1 MPPSITCHQPIC
13 LNASL
18 YNMSSTNQSVSVP
31 PYTMCRLPKWI
42 LHIEHVINKNVCM
55 PNSTTSHQP
64 QCLHTY
70 HDNMSSTNVCVPP
83 SISCLLSNMSTT
95 NVLRASKM
103 CHQIKCLH
111 GSIYNMASTKVYLYL
126 PLQVPS
132 TNVSACISLYNTIL
146 TKVSA
151 CSLYTMLSA
160 KVSAY
165 LRV

>member
-1 MPPSITCHQPIC
+1 
-13 LNASL
+13 
-18 YNMSSTNQSVSVP
+18 MSSTKMSACLTLQHLINRNVCIP
-31 PYTMCRLPKWI
+31 TTTTCHLPMSAC
-42 LHIEHVINKNVCM
+42 LPLYHVINQCVC
-55 PNSTTSHQP
+55 SLTCQQP
-64 QCLHTY
+64 TF
-70 HDNMSSTNVCVPP
+70 CVR
-83 SISCLLSNMSTT
+83 L
-95 NVLRASKM
+95 SKM

-126 PLQVPS
+126 SLQVPS